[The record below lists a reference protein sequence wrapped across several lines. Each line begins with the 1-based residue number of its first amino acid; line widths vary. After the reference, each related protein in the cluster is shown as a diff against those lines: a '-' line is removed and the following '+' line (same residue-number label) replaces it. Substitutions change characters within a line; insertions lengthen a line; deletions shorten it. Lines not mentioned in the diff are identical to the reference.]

1 MEQKITLV
9 VLAAGMG
16 SRFGGPKQETPV
28 ADDGRVILDFSVRD
42 AQRAGFTDVVFIVRE
57 GMEEEFREAVGDRI
71 GKGIPV
77 SYVTQ
82 PIFDLPAGRTK
93 PFGTAHAVLACK
105 DTVKNPFAV
114 INADDYYGRNAFF
127 EIAEH
132 LKRAKP
138 GEYAMVAY
146 ELGKTLSKNGAVTR
160 GVCKLKDGYLCDLA
174 ETHGIAPDGS
184 VKYADGETVL
194 PPDTPVS
201 MNLFGVTPDIF
212 AILGEEYDVFRK
224 TADLTRD
231 EFYIPVVI
239 CDAVKTGK
247 ATVKAYR
254 NTDKWYGI
262 TYREDLGEVKDAI
275 GDLIRLGYY
284 D

>member
-1 MEQKITLV
+1 MEEKITLV

-28 ADDGRVILDFSVRD
+28 AEDGRVILDFSVYD
-42 AQRAGFTDVVFIVRE
+42 AVRAGFSDVVFIVRE
-57 GMEEEFREAVGDRI
+57 GMEDEFREAVGDRI
-71 GKGIPV
+71 ARYVPV

-82 PIFDLPAGRTK
+82 KTSDLPAGRSK
-93 PFGTAHAVLACK
+93 PFGTAHAVLACR
-105 DTVKNPFAV
+105 DAVKNPFAI

-132 LKRAKP
+132 LKRAKT

-160 GVCKLKDGYLCDLA
+160 GVCRLSDGYLSNLA
-174 ETHGIAPDGS
+174 ETHGIAEDGS
-184 VKYADGETVL
+184 IEENGVRRVL

-212 AILGEEYDVFRK
+212 PILSEEYEKFLAS
-224 TADLTRD
+224 ADLSRD

-239 CDAVKTGK
+239 CDAVRAGK
-247 ATVKAYR
+247 ATVKAYK

-262 TYREDLGEVKDAI
+262 TYKEDLAEVKEAI
-275 GDLIRLGYY
+275 ADLIRQGYY